1 MDIFTYYIHIFIHN
15 LCFFV
20 VLILINHPFL
30 NADCRFLILSIDH
43 KTNTVLRII
52 YFNRNYL
59 WTLYRIISKKETM
72 TFSILSFTGSSCPG
86 WIKEGSRYFKVFSTP
101 ASSWSDAQTLCQAEG
116 GDVAITNTEPIINK
130 IKGNKNHT
138 LYTVKVKLK
147 KNIICDR

>member
-15 LCFFV
+15 SCFFV
-20 VLILINHPFL
+20 VLIFTNHPFL

-72 TFSILSFTGSSCPG
+72 TFPYCLLQVAHVLV
-86 WIKEGSRYFKVFSTP
+86 GSRRVV
-101 ASSWSDAQTLCQAEG
+101 ATLRCFQPQLHRGQMPKHSARLKG
-116 GDVAITNTEPIINK
+116 VIWPLLTLSLLL
-130 IKGNKNHT
+130 IK
-138 LYTVKVKLK
+138 
-147 KNIICDR
+147 